1 MNVFKVKRKKKG
13 KREEKSYFKWI
24 FKGMSE
30 YLAKMLVCF
39 HSDNYEKD
47 VC

>member
-1 MNVFKVKRKKKG
+1 MNILKKEKREKG

-24 FKGMSE
+24 FKGMNE
-30 YLAKMLVCF
+30 YLAMILVCF